1 MTYEIRDRFDPNVLP
16 IETHETKEDAVEAL
30 GQWKIPDDRVV
41 EDVVTR
47 NLFIAASDYYT
58 DIFALFVE

>member
-1 MTYEIRDRFDPNVLP
+1 
-16 IETHETKEDAVEAL
+16 
-30 GQWKIPDDRVV
+30 V